1 MVDTL
6 LSSLR
11 NQNHLTKR
19 KQDAMHNELLVKMS
33 AVYSPIYVL
42 IEKDSLDYIWRMYT
56 KLPFYSPSNRNSLK
70 TEAKTF
76 KDIFL

>member
-6 LSSLR
+6 LSSVR
-11 NQNHLTKR
+11 NQNHSHHTKTGR
-19 KQDAMHNELLVKMS
+19 HAQRAPGQNVCGLFAYICFDR
-33 AVYSPIYVL
+33 
-42 IEKDSLDYIWRMYT
+42 KDSLDYIWRMYT